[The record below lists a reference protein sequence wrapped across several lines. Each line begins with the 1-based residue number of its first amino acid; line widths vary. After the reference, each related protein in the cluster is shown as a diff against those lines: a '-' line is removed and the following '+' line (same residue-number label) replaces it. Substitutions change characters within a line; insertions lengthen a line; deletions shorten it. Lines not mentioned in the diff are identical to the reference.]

1 MANFVDRVVLHV
13 AAGDGG
19 NGVASVSR
27 EKFKPLGG
35 PDGGNGGRGGDI
47 ILKVDPQSTT
57 LLDYHHSPHRKA
69 TKGQPGGGDDCN
81 GADGGDLILPVP
93 AGTVVKGVDG
103 EMIVDLV
110 ALGETFVVAC
120 GGRGGLGNRALSSR
134 ARKAPGFALL
144 GEPGDSLDV
153 VLELKSLAD
162 VALIGYPS
170 SGKSSIVSV
179 LSAARPKIADYPF
192 TTLAPNLGVV
202 IAGDQRFTVADVPGL
217 IPGAS
222 EGKGLG
228 LEFLRHVERCS
239 VLVHVIDCATLEP
252 DRDPLS
258 DLDVI
263 EQELSQYVA
272 DESLGGRPL
281 SERTR
286 IVVLN
291 KSDVTEA
298 RELAEMVKPDLEARG
313 VEVFI
318 VSAVA
323 RTGLKELKFAMAR
336 HVLEAR
342 AALAAI
348 EIPRTVLRPKAVDD
362 SGFVVKR
369 ENTPDGEIFRVIGE
383 RTRRWIDQTDFSND
397 EAVGYLADRL
407 ARAGVETALFK
418 AGAVAGA
425 TVVIGPADNAVVF
438 DWEPTMAAGAELLT
452 GPRGSDVRLDNL
464 HRPTREEKRSDYAER
479 RAAKIA
485 ARDQLQAERKAGHW
499 ATAATSADA
508 GTQTGADDDVDA
520 GTKVDDET
528 DQGD

>member
-1 MANFVDRVVLHV
+1 
-13 AAGDGG
+13 
-19 NGVASVSR
+19 
-27 EKFKPLGG
+27 
-35 PDGGNGGRGGDI
+35 
-47 ILKVDPQSTT
+47 
-57 LLDYHHSPHRKA
+57 
-69 TKGQPGGGDDCN
+69 
-81 GADGGDLILPVP
+81 
-93 AGTVVKGVDG
+93 
-103 EMIVDLV
+103 
-110 ALGETFVVAC
+110 
-120 GGRGGLGNRALSSR
+120 
-134 ARKAPGFALL
+134 
-144 GEPGDSLDV
+144 V

-192 TTLAPNLGVV
+192 TTLVPNLGVV
-202 IAGDQRFTVADVPGL
+202 VAGDQRFTVADVPGL

-258 DLDVI
+258 DLEVI
-263 EQELSQYVA
+263 EKELSQYVV

-323 RTGLKELKFAMAR
+323 RTGLKELRFAMAR
-336 HVLEAR
+336 HVVQAREA
-342 AALAAI
+342 LGEI
-348 EIPRTVLRPKAVDD
+348 EIPRTVLRPKPVDD
-362 SGFVVKR
+362 SGFVVKK
-369 ENTPDGEIFRVIGE
+369 EQTPDGEMFRVVGE
-383 RTRRWIDQTDFSND
+383 RTRRWIEQTNFSND

-407 ARAGVETALFK
+407 ARAGVEQALYK

-425 TVVIGPADNAVVF
+425 TVVIGAADNAVVF

-479 RAAKIA
+479 RAARTA
-485 ARDQLQAERKAGHW
+485 ARDQLQSERKAGHW
-499 ATAATSADA
+499 ATASTSADA
-508 GTQTGADDDVDA
+508 TASTSPDA
-520 GTKVDDET
+520 TASASPDDDET
-528 DQGD
+528 QPGA